1 MSEERDLRLAVL
13 IDADNAPRSALGD
26 VMAEVAVYGTPT
38 IKRIYGDWTTPNLAS
53 WKPLLLEN
61 AITPVQQY
69 GYTTGKNSTDSAMI
83 IDAMDILYTGQVD
96 GFVLVSS
103 DSDFTRLAIRLRE
116 AGKKVYG
123 MGEKKT
129 PNPFIVACDK
139 FVYIEVIRSAAQQER
154 AEEAA
159 REEPKEPPKPARRA
173 ARKKG
178 AEAAPAPAPEAE
190 PPSRVP
196 KEIIT
201 LLADSVEMLADLLH
215 QKKQKTLKQLQRYI
229 RKSWLTA
236 WLDEKNEKLYLTV
249 EDYRAAQ
256 EEQKAAAAAA
266 SKAETQPKQDADAV
280 PLNLEVARSFS
291 QVLKKEKALM
301 QDERAVEELDHMQK
315 TTQAICDWLEAHPE
329 SLPKA
334 RRFAEYYIPTTLK
347 LLHTYNDV
355 QGQQGENAEAIRRD
369 IAGILHTL
377 NQAYDNLYDKLLSD
391 VALDVS
397 SEIAALQGMLAN
409 DGLTGEGM
417 L

>member
-178 AEAAPAPAPEAE
+178 AQPAPAPAPEAE

-201 LLADSVEMLADLLH
+201 LLADSVEMLAD
-215 QKKQKTLKQLQRYI
+215 
-229 RKSWLTA
+229 
-236 WLDEKNEKLYLTV
+236 
-249 EDYRAAQ
+249 EDGYA
-256 EEQKAAAAAA
+256 
-266 SKAETQPKQDADAV
+266 
-280 PLNLEVARSFS
+280 PLGEVANLLVRKKRDFDPRNFGFS
-291 QVLKKEKALM
+291 KLSKLVKALPRFEVDVRQGGQSNM
-301 QDERAVEELDHMQK
+301 KHFFVRDKERK
-315 TTQAICDWLEAHPE
+315 
-329 SLPKA
+329 
-334 RRFAEYYIPTTLK
+334 
-347 LLHTYNDV
+347 
-355 QGQQGENAEAIRRD
+355 
-369 IAGILHTL
+369 
-377 NQAYDNLYDKLLSD
+377 
-391 VALDVS
+391 
-397 SEIAALQGMLAN
+397 
-409 DGLTGEGM
+409 
-417 L
+417 

>member
-201 LLADSVEMLADLLH
+201 LLADSVEMLAD
-215 QKKQKTLKQLQRYI
+215 
-229 RKSWLTA
+229 
-236 WLDEKNEKLYLTV
+236 
-249 EDYRAAQ
+249 EDGYA
-256 EEQKAAAAAA
+256 
-266 SKAETQPKQDADAV
+266 
-280 PLNLEVARSFS
+280 PLGEVANLLVRKKRDFDPRNFGFS
-291 QVLKKEKALM
+291 KLSKLVKALPRFEVDVRQGGQSNM
-301 QDERAVEELDHMQK
+301 KHFFVRDKERKE
-315 TTQAICDWLEAHPE
+315 PE
-329 SLPKA
+329 SAP
-334 RRFAEYYIPTTLK
+334 RR
-347 LLHTYNDV
+347 
-355 QGQQGENAEAIRRD
+355 
-369 IAGILHTL
+369 
-377 NQAYDNLYDKLLSD
+377 
-391 VALDVS
+391 ALFS
-397 SEIAALQGMLAN
+397 
-409 DGLTGEGM
+409 
-417 L
+417 